1 MSQEDLDYILSG
13 YRQRNLSETVIALAE
28 NDLKSGLSKG
38 QVDLYTARRLG
49 EANARAM
56 SEALH
61 MGISPKL
68 VKKLAMLDECR
79 IGIILDELRGGMS
92 EEKVLEVL
100 SKDSSAHGME
110 ELFSQ
115 IKEDMANAGDDEPGP
130 EDDVG
135 KGMDS
140 SKENTGTSENVREQ
154 ANPAF
159 SPEDIAKAMEPM
171 LTRLMDGRL
180 NMEIDRLEKKVQEL
194 TGDLASSAGV
204 IKNKEDEL
212 LRLREEMEKMK
223 ERKQEAAAVPK
234 AAKPKKD
241 AAASNGAVDHIRAGD
256 KGMEMADGA
265 ATVSNA
271 MTFNDAA
278 TVQNAATVKGMG
290 AVKDSVVIND
300 STVANGSASVYDSSN
315 NGVVKTD
322 GLPKANVQ
330 FMNNESAGGR
340 NQDIKAVDG
349 SALSQDIAG
358 KGISIPEGTY
368 QTVLT
373 TPDGKK
379 IPVQIERTSPRKP
392 KGMLAM
398 AARLFK
404 GTPAQKALLNMLI
417 ESRLDP
423 AQLKEIK
430 RAKDSHFTDEELKD
444 LIESDLPAEEMAGII
459 DVIISD
465 R

>member
-1 MSQEDLDYILSG
+1 MTDKGLSQKEIDYILMEI
-13 YRQRNLSETVIALAE
+13 RKNNVSEAVLALAE
-28 NDLKSGLSKG
+28 SDLKSGFGKD
-38 QVDLYTARRLG
+38 QVGLYAGRQLN

-61 MGISPKL
+61 MGASPKL
-68 VKKLAMLDECR
+68 VKRLAKMDEYR

-92 EEKVLEVL
+92 WEKVMEVL
-100 SKDSSAHGME
+100 QKDSSAHGME
-110 ELFSQ
+110 ELFFLV
-115 IKEDMANAGDDEPGP
+115 KEDMAKAEDEESQPV
-130 EDDVG
+130 EDLEKDTDVG
-135 KGMDS
+135 K
-140 SKENTGTSENVREQ
+140 ETVVSEGKGREQ
-154 ANPAF
+154 KPPAF

-234 AAKPKKD
+234 AAKQED
-241 AAASNGAVDHIRAGD
+241 VTDSNATVDHAKAEANRVVTV
-256 KGMEMADGA
+256 DGA
-265 ATVSNA
+265 ATVNDA
-271 MTFNDAA
+271 MTIKGAA
-278 TVQNAATVKGMG
+278 KVKSVG
-290 AVKDSVVIND
+290 AVKDTAAINN
-300 STVANGSASVYDSSN
+300 STVANVSATVYDSASN
-315 NGVVKTD
+315 GAGTTD
-322 GLPKANVQ
+322 VLPKTNDQ
-330 FMNNESAGGR
+330 FMNNGITEVS
-340 NQDIKAVDG
+340 NHNKMVDG
-349 SALSQDIAG
+349 SMQSQDIAG

-368 QTVLT
+368 QTFLT

-379 IPVQIERTSPRKP
+379 IPVQIERTAPRKP

-444 LIESDLPAEEMAGII
+444 LIESDLPADEMAGII

>member
-1 MSQEDLDYILSG
+1 MADNKMSQEDLDYILSG
-13 YRQRNLSETVIALAE
+13 YRQRNLSESVIALAE
-28 NDLKSGLSKG
+28 SDLKGGLSKG
-38 QVDLYTARRLG
+38 QVALYTARRL
-49 EANARAM
+49 EDVNARAM

-234 AAKPKKD
+234 AAKQED
-241 AAASNGAVDHIRAGD
+241 VTDSNATVDHAKAEANRVVTV
-256 KGMEMADGA
+256 DGA
-265 ATVSNA
+265 ATVNDA
-271 MTFNDAA
+271 MTIKGAA
-278 TVQNAATVKGMG
+278 KVKSVG
-290 AVKDSVVIND
+290 AVKDTAALNN
-300 STVANGSASVYDSSN
+300 STVANVSATVYDSASN
-315 NGVVKTD
+315 GAGTTD
-322 GLPKANVQ
+322 VLPKTNDQ
-330 FMNNESAGGR
+330 FMNNGITEVS
-340 NQDIKAVDG
+340 NHNKMVDG
-349 SALSQDIAG
+349 SMQSQDIAG

-379 IPVQIERTSPRKP
+379 IPVQIERTAPRKQ